1 MTTFQTDIDLLTF
14 ETINSGKTLEI
25 TETELSHYINTIKTA
40 TLNCTE
46 YYNRIDNK
54 NNNRSFLRDEIY
66 DSFTKQLGTIF
77 EKATQFEADRQ
88 LKLIDQ
94 LQYELTCESNA
105 DFGKSF
111 MSYYDDI
118 LQKITIELIITNNK
132 PIETSKQMKQ
142 TAFHFLNLVYSACK
156 PFEAMTWII
165 ERLYDLDWIDTDE
178 DNRMKTIY
186 TFVILVKSFEKSVI
200 NRTHL
205 LKQLEDFFNNF
216 VNSSKSALMFL
227 ENIMKESHS
236 NDIYPD
242 IWELQVANMISSIL
256 DVIELYYFKI
266 TENKNNIQS
275 EQDNLLESARFL
287 LVLIFDKFILNYNMG
302 LSKKYYD
309 QFHPRYNVPKLN
321 MGIINDLYTSTGCSI
336 MNDLVHRCL
345 ILATQLGCSFDKLLY
360 LKQAATN
367 NDDKN
372 EDSYQMNYS
381 AELSFDG
388 IISVLALSIYDRF
401 LSSTTS
407 STCTHSLLSMMIDP
421 IWIGKHC
428 IGIIMN
434 LLGNPENT
442 GRIDK
447 AMLILLFLSDNVNN
461 EKLKIDL
468 DTIEQKFNGVNNE
481 TMITLTTAFQN
492 LTSITSTT
500 NDATL
505 RFLGYQ
511 LIDQFMKLSTDE
523 TRIFILTELLDNCP
537 FPTMRTAS
545 IGLLKNQIFY
555 VHLSHLKQQY
565 TTTKPNVF
573 HSPVIVDKF
582 LPIIFNDKN
591 TLFSQQQNEID
602 QELFWDK
609 FNYHMQALNF
619 YYYLLSWDKQNQT
632 TIWNKEQLEW
642 MQTNYLNPLMDQCQQ
657 ISKLYEN
664 NSGDD
669 INDNIDGPKVFQLNL
684 IQKTFDDIKRLITEK

>member
-1 MTTFQTDIDLLTF
+1 
-14 ETINSGKTLEI
+14 
-25 TETELSHYINTIKTA
+25 
-40 TLNCTE
+40 
-46 YYNRIDNK
+46 
-54 NNNRSFLRDEIY
+54 
-66 DSFTKQLGTIF
+66 
-77 EKATQFEADRQ
+77 
-88 LKLIDQ
+88 
-94 LQYELTCESNA
+94 
-105 DFGKSF
+105 

-118 LQKITIELIITNNK
+118 LQKITIELMITNNK
-132 PIETSKQMKQ
+132 PTEISKQMKR
-142 TAFHFLNLVYSACK
+142 TAFNFLNLVYSACK
-156 PFEAMTWII
+156 PFEAMTWIV
-165 ERLYDLDWIDTDE
+165 ERLFDLDWIDMDE
-178 DNRMKTIY
+178 DKRMETMY

-200 NRTHL
+200 NQTDI

-227 ENIMKESHS
+227 ENIMKETHS
-236 NDIYPD
+236 NDTYPD

-266 TENKNNIQS
+266 TKNKNNIQNC
-275 EQDNLLESARFL
+275 QGNILESARYL

-309 QFHPRYNVPKLN
+309 QFHPRYNIPNLN
-321 MGIINDLYTSTGCSI
+321 MSTINDVYTSTGRSI
-336 MNDLVHRCL
+336 MNDIVHRCL
-345 ILATQLGCSFDKLLY
+345 ILATQLGCSFDKLIY
-360 LKQAATN
+360 LRQTAIDN
-367 NDDKN
+367 GDKN
-372 EDSYQMNYS
+372 EDDYQMNYS

-388 IISVLALSIYDRF
+388 ILSVLALSIYDKLLPF
-401 LSSTTS
+401 AAS
-407 STCTHSLLSMMIDP
+407 STCTLSLLPMMIDP

-428 IGIIMN
+428 IGNIMN
-434 LLGNPENT
+434 LLGNPDNT

-447 AMLILLFLSDNVNN
+447 AMLILLYLSDNVND

-481 TMITLTTAFQN
+481 TMITLTTAFQT
-492 LTSITSTT
+492 LTSITSMT

-511 LIDQFMKLSTDE
+511 LIDQFIKLSTDE

-537 FPTMRTAS
+537 FPTMKTAS

-555 VHLSHLKQQY
+555 VHRSHLKQH
-565 TTTKPNVF
+565 TATKPNIF
-573 HSPVIVDKF
+573 HSPIIVEKF

-591 TLFSQQQNEID
+591 TSFSQQQNEID

-642 MQTNYLNPLMDQCQQ
+642 MQSNYLNPLMSQCRQV
-657 ISKLYEN
+657 SELYGN

-669 INDNIDGPKVFQLNL
+669 ISDVN
-684 IQKTFDDIKRLITEK
+684 